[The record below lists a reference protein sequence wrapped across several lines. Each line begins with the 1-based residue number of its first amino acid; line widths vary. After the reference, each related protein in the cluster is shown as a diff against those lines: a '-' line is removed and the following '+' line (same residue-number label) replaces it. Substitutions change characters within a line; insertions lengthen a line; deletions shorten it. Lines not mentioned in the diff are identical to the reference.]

1 MTTSTGSAHASD
13 AFPST
18 ESILQELGKQIGL
31 DTSAHTATINGHDP
45 VVPSTHRIGDACA
58 AALALAG
65 IAVSQVAHSRGSA
78 LDKVSVSVDE
88 AIMQLTAAFYTKLN
102 GVNLL
107 RLFEDPKLFHN
118 SDFYPTKDG
127 RHVFLLL
134 TYPRLRDAACQVLQ
148 CPPEKK
154 DYAKNISQWNAFEL
168 EDAINQSHGC
178 AIALRTRQEWR
189 EHPQGK
195 ALLQQELISVTKID
209 ESEPIPLTPLSQPD
223 PEKDN
228 ASLPLEHIRLLDNG
242 HVIAAPIVSRLAAE
256 FGADVLHMSSPDYP
270 DSAAMLNE
278 TGLGKLNAFCD
289 LNEEEGRKAFA
300 DVISDADIYVCNYRS
315 LELKGYSAKD
325 LAKLKPGIIFVD
337 ITGWGRIGPWATR
350 GGFDQLAC
358 TATGFSAEEGG
369 FASPRLP
376 PTYLLNDYLAGILGF
391 AGALS
396 ALLRRAK
403 EGGSYVVSL
412 NLASV
417 VMWVQDLGSFDTKE
431 VEHLSPIDHNAAS
444 DKLSSISGPN
454 GNTTYLGVRIGF
466 EHIRPHF
473 KRGAQPAGA
482 VPFSW
487 NQFRTS

>member
-1 MTTSTGSAHASD
+1 MTVSTE
-13 AFPST
+13 FPST
-18 ESILQELGKQIGL
+18 ESILLDLGKQIGL
-31 DTSAHTATINGHDP
+31 DLSAHNATIQGQDP

-65 IAVSQVAHSRGSA
+65 TAVSQVAQARGSV
-78 LDKVSVSVDE
+78 LDKICITVDE
-88 AIMQLTAAFYTKLN
+88 AIMQLTAAFYTKVN
-102 GVNLL
+102 GVALL
-107 RLFEDPKLFHN
+107 RLFEDRKLFHN

-127 RHVFLLL
+127 RHLFLLL

-154 DYAKNISQWNAFEL
+154 DFAQSIAQWNAFEL
-168 EDAINQSHGC
+168 EEAINAAHGC
-178 AIALRTRQEWR
+178 GIALRTRDEWR

-195 ALLQQELISVTKID
+195 ALLEQNLISVTKIGD
-209 ESEPIPLTPLSQPD
+209 SKPFPLTPLTQPD
-223 PEKDN
+223 TAKAD
-228 ASLPLEHIRLLDNG
+228 ASLPLEGLRVLDNG

-256 FGADVLHMSSPDYP
+256 FGADVLHISSPDYP

-289 LNEEEGRKAFA
+289 LNEESGRQGFAKVIKDA
-300 DVISDADIYVCNYRS
+300 DVYVCNYRS
-315 LELKGYSAKD
+315 LERKGYSAAE
-325 LAKLKPGIIFVD
+325 LATLKPGIVFVD
-337 ITGWGRIGPWATR
+337 ITGWGRVGPWATR

-369 FASPRLP
+369 FATPRLP

-417 VMWVQDLGSFDTKE
+417 VMWVQDLGSFDPKD
-431 VEHLSPIDHNAAS
+431 VQHLSPIDHNVAAE
-444 DKLSSISGPN
+444 KLDRVSGPN
-454 GNTTYLGVRIGF
+454 GNTSYLGVRIGF
-466 EHIRPHF
+466 EHIKPHF

-482 VPFSW
+482 GPLSW
-487 NQFRTS
+487 SQF

>member
-1 MTTSTGSAHASD
+1 MTTPVSH
-13 AFPST
+13 PST
-18 ESILQELGKQIGL
+18 ESILLGLGKQIGL
-31 DTSAHTATINGHDP
+31 DLSAHNATIKGQDP

-65 IAVSQVAHSRGSA
+65 TAVSQVAHARGA
-78 LDKVSVSVDE
+78 ILDTLSITVDE
-88 AIMQLTAAFYTKLN
+88 AIMQLTAAFYTKVN
-102 GVNLL
+102 GVALL

-127 RHVFLLL
+127 RHLFLLL

-154 DYAKNISQWNAFEL
+154 DFAKSIAQWNAFEL
-168 EDAINQSHGC
+168 EEAINAAHGC
-178 AIALRTRQEWR
+178 GIALRTRDEWR

-195 ALLQQELISVTKID
+195 VLLQQNLISVTKIG
-209 ESEPIPLTPLSQPD
+209 ESEPAPLTPLSQPD
-223 PEKDN
+223 TAKDN
-228 ASLPLEHIRLLDNG
+228 ASQPLEGIRVLDNG

-256 FGADVLHMSSPDYP
+256 FGADVLHISSPDYP

-289 LNEEEGRKAFA
+289 LNEESGRQGFA
-300 DVISDADIYVCNYRS
+300 EVLQDADIYVCNYRS
-315 LELKGYSAKD
+315 LERKGYSAEE
-325 LAKLKPGIIFVD
+325 LAKIKPGIIFVD
-337 ITGWGRIGPWATR
+337 ITAWGRVGPWATR

-369 FASPRLP
+369 FGHPRLP

-417 VMWVQDLGSFDTKE
+417 VMWVQDLGSFEPKD
-431 VEHLSPIDHNAAS
+431 VEHLSPIDHNVAAE
-444 DKLSSISGPN
+444 KLDHVSGPN
-454 GNTTYLGVRIGF
+454 GNTSYLGVRIRF
-466 EHIRPHF
+466 EHIKPHF

-482 VPFSW
+482 FPLSW
-487 NQFRTS
+487 SQFR

>member
-1 MTTSTGSAHASD
+1 MTTSTSS
-13 AFPST
+13 PST
-18 ESILQELGKQIGL
+18 ESILLDLGKQIGL
-31 DTSAHTATINGHDP
+31 DLSADKVTIKGQDP

-65 IAVSQVAHSRGSA
+65 IAVSQVAQARGAA
-78 LDKVSVSVDE
+78 LDKISVSVDE
-88 AIMQLTAAFYTKLN
+88 AIMQLTAAFYTRVN
-102 GVNLL
+102 GVELL

-127 RHVFLLL
+127 RHLFLLL

-154 DYAKNISQWNAFEL
+154 DFAKQIAQWNAFEL
-168 EDAINQSHGC
+168 EEAINAAHGC
-178 AIALRTRQEWR
+178 GIALRTRQEWR

-195 ALLQQELISVTKID
+195 ALLQQNLLSITKIG
-209 ESEPIPLTPLSQPD
+209 ESQPFPLTPLSE
-223 PEKDN
+223 PET
-228 ASLPLEHIRLLDNG
+228 SQPLEGIRVLDNG

-256 FGADVLHMSSPDYP
+256 FGADVLHISSPDYQ

-289 LNEEEGRKAFA
+289 LNEESGRKGFA
-300 DVISDADIYVCNYRS
+300 EVIKDADIYVCNYRS
-315 LELKGYSAKD
+315 LERKGYSAEE

-337 ITGWGRIGPWATR
+337 ITGWGRVGPWATR

-369 FASPRLP
+369 FDNPRLP
-376 PTYLLNDYLAGILGF
+376 PTYLLNDYLAGILGL
-391 AGALS
+391 AGSLS

-417 VMWVQDLGSFDTKE
+417 VMWVQDLGSFDKKE
-431 VEHLSPIDHNAAS
+431 VEHLSPIDHNVAAERL
-444 DKLSSISGPN
+444 DRVSGPN

-466 EHIRPHF
+466 DHIKPHF
-473 KRGAQPAGA
+473 KRGAEPAGA
-482 VPFSW
+482 GPLSW
-487 NQFRTS
+487 SQFA

>member
-1 MTTSTGSAHASD
+1 MTTSAGAPTVSASS
-13 AFPST
+13 PST
-18 ESILQELGKQIGL
+18 ESILQDLGKQIGL
-31 DTSAHTATINGHDP
+31 DLSEHNATITGRDP

-65 IAVSQVAHSRGSA
+65 TAVSQVAHVRGSA
-78 LDKVSVSVDE
+78 LDKISISVDE

-102 GVNLL
+102 GVALL

-154 DYAKNISQWNAFEL
+154 DFAKSIEQWNAFEL
-168 EDAINQSHGC
+168 EEAINQSHGC

-195 ALLQQELISVTKID
+195 ALLQQDLISVTKIG
-209 ESEPIPLTPLSQPD
+209 ESDPFPLSPLSQPNLTK
-223 PEKDN
+223 EN
-228 ASLPLEHIRLLDNG
+228 VSLPLEGIRLLDNG

-256 FGADVLHMSSPDYP
+256 FGADVLHISSPDHP

-289 LNEEEGRKAFA
+289 LNEESGRRGFA
-300 DVISDADIYVCNYRS
+300 DIISEADIYVCNYRS
-315 LELKGYSAKD
+315 LELKGYSAD
-325 LAKLKPGIIFVD
+325 ELAKLKPGIIFVD
-337 ITGWGRIGPWATR
+337 ITGWGRTGPWATR

-358 TATGFSAEEGG
+358 TATGFSAEEGS
-369 FASPRLP
+369 FAAPRLP

-396 ALLRRAK
+396 ALLRRAQ

-417 VMWVQDLGSFDTKE
+417 VMWVQDLGSFEHKD
-431 VEHLSPIDHNAAS
+431 VEHLSPIDHNVAA
-444 DKLSSISGPN
+444 DKLDSVWGPN
-454 GNTTYLGVRIGF
+454 GNSTYLGVRIGF
-466 EHIRPHF
+466 DRIKPHF

-482 VPFSW
+482 SPLSWSQFS
-487 NQFRTS
+487 QT